1 MILPETIFALRRKSG
16 ASLTACRSA
25 LEACAGDP
33 ERALLLL
40 QELADLELQD
50 LEEIS
55 GLDEVEC
62 RDLLL
67 QWGSPS
73 AALAYLD
80 SLCEE
85 EEQPTSPAAQHL
97 PWEEIWAIKAA
108 DEFTRALGQYLA
120 VKKFS
125 RREPL
130 SQAETSFLLLARLMP
145 VIESAGLADLFY
157 QEYSLDDCRLVEV
170 GLVQAGLPRLAELFA
185 EARSIYTL
193 HNPLITQAAYE
204 MLEPFDIPRKE
215 QPRFDQIGG
224 ILSAEGSEITQ
235 KLAAYARQRRGEFS
249 P

>member
-25 LEACAGDP
+25 LEACAGDA
-33 ERALLLL
+33 ERAFLLL
-40 QELADLELQD
+40 QERADLELQD
-50 LEEIS
+50 LEEIT

-80 SLCEE
+80 SVCQE
-85 EEQPTSPAAQHL
+85 EEQPTLPAAQHL
-97 PWEEIWAIKAA
+97 PWEEIWVIRTAA
-108 DEFTRALGQYLA
+108 EFAGALGQYLT

-130 SQAETSFLLLARLMP
+130 SPAESVFLLLSRLPP
-145 VIESAGLADLFY
+145 VIESGGLADLFY
-157 QEYSLDDCRLVEV
+157 QQYSLDDCRLVES
-170 GLVQAGLPRLAELFA
+170 GLAEAGLPLLADLFT
-185 EARSIYTL
+185 EALSIYTL
-193 HNPLITQAAYE
+193 HNSFITQAAYE
-204 MLEPFDIPRKE
+204 VLEPFDIPRKE
-215 QPRFDQIGG
+215 QHRFDQIGG
-224 ILSAEGSEITQ
+224 IFSASSSEIIQ